1 MARDIFQIQDDII
14 TFIGDK
20 GEQVSGSSADCRIVG
35 GKFISDGSGGGVCV
49 LKNTKNSNANLTN
62 NRNILGQANTVHTQ
76 ALNNNIIGDYNTVGN
91 VENTHTIGKFA
102 KTIRHG
108 EFTKSNST
116 ALGRSQKSVLFY
128 EGTTNASKDPTEL
141 FLMGVTN
148 KRLFVDETFSHSAIA
163 LDIHTIIKYDD
174 AGVAA
179 AGYLHSKALFS
190 SIDGTLAQLGTH
202 ETLYDQLITTAN
214 LTLSAESGTPDYIKF
229 VVAGDRRSSIAWS
242 IIVNVYE
249 IRKNAV

>member
-1 MARDIFQIQDDII
+1 MARNIFSIHDNII
-14 TFIGDK
+14 TFVGDK
-20 GEQVSGSSADCRIVG
+20 GEQVSGTSQDCRMVG
-35 GKFISDGSGGGVCV
+35 GKFISNSEGGGICV
-49 LKNTKNSNANLTN
+49 LKNTEFSNTDLTN
-62 NRNILGQANTVHTQ
+62 NRNILGHANTVHTE
-76 ALNNNIIGDYNTVGN
+76 ALNNNIIGNYNTVDN

-128 EGTTNASKDPTEL
+128 EGTTNASADSTEL

-148 KRLFVDETFSHSAIA
+148 KRLFVDETFDTCTIA

-174 AGVAA
+174 SGRVTP
-179 AGYLHSKALFS
+179 GYLHSKALFQS
-190 SIDGTLAQLGTH
+190 TSGTLAQVGSH
-202 ETLYDQLITTAN
+202 ETLYDEPLTTAN

-229 VVAGDRRSSIAWS
+229 FVTGDRSRSIAWS

-249 IRKNAV
+249 LRKNFV

>member
-1 MARDIFQIQDDII
+1 MARNIFSINDNVI
-14 TFIGDK
+14 TFVGDK
-20 GEQVSGSSADCRIVG
+20 GEQVSGTSQDCRMVG
-35 GKFISDGSGGGVCV
+35 GKFISNAEGGGICV
-49 LKNTKNSNANLTN
+49 IKNTEFSNTDLTN
-62 NRNILGQANTVHTQ
+62 NRNILGQENTVHTE
-76 ALNNNIIGDYNTVGN
+76 ALNNNIIGNYNTVDN

-128 EGTTNASKDPTEL
+128 EGTTNASTDPTEL

-202 ETLYDQLITTAN
+202 ETLYDQLLTTAN

-229 VVAGDRRSSIAWS
+229 LVAGDRRSSIAWS